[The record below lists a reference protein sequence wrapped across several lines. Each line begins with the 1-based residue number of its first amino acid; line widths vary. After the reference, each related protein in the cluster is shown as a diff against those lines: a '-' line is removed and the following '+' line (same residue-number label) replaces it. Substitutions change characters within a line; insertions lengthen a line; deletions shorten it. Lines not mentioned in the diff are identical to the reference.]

1 MRLEKKYVRNTMK
14 VQFVTRQN
22 IPLGE
27 QSEYPNKYE
36 PGLLFRIARSESRDS
51 IISGDLPFDGCDIW
65 NAWELT
71 WLGANNLPIVATAE
85 FRIPANTPYLIE
97 SKSLKLYL
105 NSFSMSQFD
114 NPAAV
119 EVAIANDL
127 TASAGGPV
135 SVLVEPVE
143 STENKPVSRLP
154 GFCLDTLAVECRHW
168 EVDAALLRIESE
180 NIVNEELYSHLLRS
194 LCPVTSQPDIGSL
207 AIRYEGP
214 KIDRE
219 SLLQYI
225 VSFREH
231 NDFHEACIER
241 MFVDLQE
248 RCKTQ
253 KLSLYARYQRRGGID
268 INPFRSN
275 FEKRPRNLRL
285 WRQ

>member
-1 MRLEKKYVRNTMK
+1 
-14 VQFVTRQN
+14 VTRQN

-51 IISGDLPFDGCDIW
+51 VISGALPFDGCDIW

-71 WLGANNLPIVATAE
+71 WLGANNLPVVATAE
-85 FRIPANTPYLIE
+85 FRVPVNTPYLIE

-105 NSFSMSQFD
+105 NSFAMSQFD
-114 NPAAV
+114 NAASV
-119 EVAIANDL
+119 EAAISNDL

-135 SVLVEPVE
+135 SVRVEPVE
-143 STENKPVSRLP
+143 STESKPVSRLP
-154 GFCLDTLAVECRHW
+154 GECLDTLTVECSHW

-180 NIVNEELYSHLLRS
+180 EIVHEELYSHLLRS
-194 LCPVTSQPDIGSL
+194 LCPVTSQPDTGSL
-207 AIRYEGP
+207 AIHYQGP
-214 KIDRE
+214 KIDRK

-241 MFVDLQE
+241 MFIDLQE

-275 FEKRPRNLRL
+275 FESSPRNLRL

>member
-1 MRLEKKYVRNTMK
+1 
-14 VQFVTRQN
+14 VTSQN

-27 QSEYPNKYE
+27 QSEYPNKYD
-36 PGLLFRIARSESRDS
+36 PSLLFRIARSESRDS
-51 IISGDLPFDGCDIW
+51 LISSALPFDGCDIW

-71 WLGANNLPIVATAE
+71 WLGPNNLPIVATAE
-85 FRIPANTPYLIE
+85 FRIPVNTPYLIE

-105 NSFSMSQFD
+105 SSFSMSQFD
-114 NPAAV
+114 SRASVEAA
-119 EVAIANDL
+119 ITNDL
-127 TASAGGPV
+127 AAAAGGPV
-135 SVLVEPVE
+135 GVRVEPIE
-143 STENKPVSRLP
+143 DTEARPVSRLP
-154 GFCLDTLAVECRHW
+154 GECLDTLAVECSHW

-180 NIVNEELYSHLLRS
+180 NIVSEELYSHLLRS

-207 AIRYEGP
+207 AIHYQGP
-214 KIDRE
+214 KIDRN

-241 MFVDLQE
+241 MFIDLQQ
-248 RCKTQ
+248 RCKPQ

-275 FEKRPRNLRL
+275 FEDSPRNLRL